1 MWRDNEQPVSIRR
14 EDYQAFDFLIKHVSL
29 RFDLDS
35 NDTRVTSELD
45 IGRAKSNS
53 LASGAVGDTTSD
65 AASPPSLLLDGVDL
79 KLHSIAIDGKALDA
93 DDYLLEATRLI
104 IHQPPESFR
113 LSIVNSIDPA
123 NNTALEGLYQSS
135 GNFCTQCEAQ
145 GFRKI
150 TYFPDRPDILATYD
164 VTLVADKSAYPVL
177 LANGNEVDR
186 GDLAD
191 NKHWVRWEDP
201 FPKPS
206 YLFALVAGQL
216 DHIADEYITSS
227 GRRVELRIYVESHNI
242 DRCDYAMRSLKQ
254 AMKWDEDVYSLE
266 YDLDI
271 FMIVAVDDFNMG
283 AMENKGLNI
292 FNSKFILADAE
303 TATDTDFVGVESV
316 VAHEYF
322 HNWTGNRITCRDWFQ
337 LSLKEG
343 LTVFRD
349 QEFSADLN
357 SRAVKRVADVRLLRA
372 RQFPEDAGPMAHP
385 IRPESYIEIN
395 NFYTVTIYEKGA
407 EVIRMLH
414 TLLGAELFHKGM
426 DLYVKR
432 HDGDAATCDDF
443 VDAMQTASGR
453 NLDRFKHWYTQAG
466 TPDVRV
472 NCRHDANSGHYTMA
486 FSQYCPPTP
495 GQKNKR
501 PFHMPVR
508 VGLIDVNGKPVALSL
523 VDQSTEAKV
532 ADEHVLELT
541 EKSQEFVFENI
552 PAGVVPSLFRNFS
565 APISLDYEFSDQ
577 DLARLTAHDTDPFN
591 RWEATQRLAKRII
604 KRIADSLPESPALS
618 LSDVADDFAHQD
630 SVDAFVHSIAS
641 CWEDGQLDDAQ
652 RADMLVLPAIEV
664 IPDASEIV
672 DIDRLYIAR
681 KWLKRILGEALQ
693 KDLRSTF
700 ESIATSEALDS
711 AAMGKRR
718 LKNIC
723 LDALSSLPESE
734 WLDLAFN
741 HYAASSLMTDRAA
754 SLSVLCG
761 TTSEKREQALED
773 FYKRFSDNKLVIDK
787 WFAIQAAADSGD
799 SPECVI
805 VLSQHEAFTLNNPN
819 RVRSL
824 YGVFAMNNPTGF
836 HRRDGK
842 GYALVGEAVR
852 VLDGSNPQVAA
863 RLVSAFSQWRR
874 FDGQRQTQMQE
885 QLKKLSNHS
894 DLSPDVF
901 EIVTKSLAPS

>member
-14 EDYQAFDFLIKHVSL
+14 EDYQAFDFRIKHVSL

-35 NDTRVTSELD
+35 HDTRVTSELD
-45 IGRAKSNS
+45 IERVS
-53 LASGAVGDTTSD
+53 LSD
-65 AASPPSLLLDGVDL
+65 ASVDQASLPSLHLDAADL
-79 KLHSIAIDGKALDA
+79 KLHSIAIDGKALDES
-93 DDYLLEATRLI
+93 DYLLESTQLV
-104 IHQPPESFR
+104 IHQPPASFR

-150 TYFPDRPDILATYD
+150 TYFPDRPDVLATYD
-164 VTLVADKSAYPVL
+164 VTLVADKTSFPVL

-186 GDLAD
+186 GDLSD

-206 YLFALVAGQL
+206 YLFALVAGKL
-216 DHIADEYITSS
+216 DYIADEYITTS

-292 FNSKFILADAE
+292 FNSKFILADIE
-303 TATDTDFVGVESV
+303 TATDSDFVGVESV

-385 IRPESYIEIN
+385 IRPESYMEIN
-395 NFYTVTIYEKGA
+395 NFYTVTVYEKGA

-414 TLLGAELFHKGM
+414 TMLGAELFHKGM
-426 DLYVKR
+426 DLYVER

-443 VDAMQTASGR
+443 VDAMQTASGKD
-453 NLDRFKHWYTQAG
+453 LGTFKHWYSQAG
-466 TPDVRV
+466 TPVVKV
-472 NCRHDANSGHYTMA
+472 NCRHNADSGRYTMA

-508 VGLIDVNGKPVALSL
+508 VGLIDADGKSVALSMA
-523 VDQSTEAKV
+523 DQSTDV
-532 ADEHVLELT
+532 ADASELVLELK
-541 EKSQEFVFENI
+541 EKSQEFVFENV

-565 APISLDYEFSDQ
+565 APIALDYQFSDQ
-577 DLARLTAHDTDPFN
+577 DLARLVAHDADSFN
-591 RWEATQRLAKRII
+591 RWEAAQRLAKRII
-604 KRIADSLPESPALS
+604 KRVADSLPESPT
-618 LSDVADDFAHQD
+618 LSDVANDFAQQD
-630 SVDAFVHSIAS
+630 SVKAFVHSIVS
-641 CWEDGQLDDAQ
+641 CWSDNSFDDAQ
-652 RADMLVLPAIEV
+652 RADMLILPGIEV
-664 IPDASEIV
+664 IPDVDEVV
-672 DIDRLYIAR
+672 DIDRLYVAR
-681 KWLKRILGEALQ
+681 KWLKRVLTESLQ
-693 KDLRSTF
+693 QNLISTF
-700 ESIATSEALDS
+700 ESIETSESLDS
-711 AAMGKRR
+711 AAMGRRR
-718 LKNIC
+718 LKNVC
-723 LDALSSLPESE
+723 LESLSSLAESE

-741 HYAASSLMTDRAA
+741 HYSRSSLMTDRAA
-754 SLSVLCG
+754 SLSVLCQ
-761 TTSEKREQALED
+761 TNNEKRQQVLED
-773 FYKRFSDNKLVIDK
+773 FYQRFSDNKLVVDK

-799 SPECVI
+799 SPERVS
-805 VLSQHEAFTLNNPN
+805 VLSQHDAFTFNNPN

-824 YGVFAMNNPTGF
+824 YGVFAMSNPTGF
-836 HRRDGK
+836 HRRDGE
-842 GYALVGEAVR
+842 GYALIGNAVR
-852 VLDGSNPQVAA
+852 VLDASNPQVAA
-863 RLVSAFSQWRR
+863 RLVGAFSQWRR
-874 FDGQRQTQMQE
+874 FDVQRQTQMRD
-885 QLKKLSNHS
+885 QLTQLSAS
-894 DLSPDVF
+894 ADLSPDVF
-901 EIVTKSLAPS
+901 EIVTKSLANP

>member
-1 MWRDNEQPVSIRR
+1 MWRDNEQPISIRR
-14 EDYQAFDFLIKHVSL
+14 EDYRAFDFRIKHVSL

-45 IGRAKSNS
+45 IERVKTSNV
-53 LASGAVGDTTSD
+53 AGDTTS
-65 AASPPSLLLDGVDL
+65 PPSLILDAVDL

-93 DDYLLEATRLI
+93 DDYLLETTRLI

-123 NNTALEGLYQSS
+123 NNTALEGLYLSS

-150 TYFPDRPDILATYD
+150 TYFPDRPDVLATYD
-164 VTLVADKSAYPVL
+164 VTLVAEKSAYPVL
-177 LANGNEVDR
+177 LANGNEVGR

-191 NKHWVRWEDP
+191 NRHWVRWEDP

-206 YLFALVAGQL
+206 YLFAIVAGQL
-216 DHIADEYITSS
+216 DYIADEYITTS

-242 DRCDYAMRSLKQ
+242 ERCDYAMRSLKQ

-292 FNSKFILADAE
+292 FNSKFILADTE

-357 SRAVKRVADVRLLRA
+357 SRAVKRVTDVRLLRA
-372 RQFPEDAGPMAHP
+372 RQFPEDAGPTAHP

-426 DLYVKR
+426 NLYVER

-443 VDAMQTASGR
+443 VDAMQMASGK

-466 TPDVRV
+466 TPVVRV
-472 NCRHDANSGHYTMA
+472 NCRHDASNGRYTMA

-508 VGLIDVNGKPVALSL
+508 VGLIDTEGKPVALSM
-523 VDQSTEAKV
+523 VDQSSDSKT

-541 EKSQEFVFENI
+541 EKSQEFVFENV
-552 PAGVVPSLFRNFS
+552 PVGVVPSLFRNFS

-577 DLARLTAHDTDPFN
+577 DLARLVAHDTDPFN

-604 KRIADSLPESPALS
+604 KRVADSLPELSVLS
-618 LSDVADDFAHQD
+618 LSDVADDFMQQD
-630 SVDAFVHSIAS
+630 SVEVFIRSIAS
-641 CWEDGQLDDAQ
+641 CWEDDRLDDAQ

-664 IPDASEIV
+664 IPDANEIV

-681 KWLKRILGEALQ
+681 KWLKRMLGDALQ

-700 ESIATSEALDS
+700 ESIATNEALDS

-723 LDALSSLPESE
+723 LDTLSLLPESE
-734 WLDLAFN
+734 WLDLAFD
-741 HYAASSLMTDRAA
+741 HYAGSALMTDRAA
-754 SLSVLCG
+754 SLSVLCE
-761 TTSEKREQALED
+761 TTHEKREQVLED
-773 FYKRFSDNKLVIDK
+773 FYKRFSGNKLVIDK

-799 SPECVI
+799 SPERVI
-805 VLSQHEAFTLNNPN
+805 ELGQHEAFTFDNPN

-842 GYALVGEAVR
+842 GYALVGNTVR

-874 FDGQRQTQMQE
+874 FDAQRQAQMKE
-885 QLKKLSNHS
+885 QLTKLSSHS

-901 EIVTKSLAPS
+901 EIVTKSLASS